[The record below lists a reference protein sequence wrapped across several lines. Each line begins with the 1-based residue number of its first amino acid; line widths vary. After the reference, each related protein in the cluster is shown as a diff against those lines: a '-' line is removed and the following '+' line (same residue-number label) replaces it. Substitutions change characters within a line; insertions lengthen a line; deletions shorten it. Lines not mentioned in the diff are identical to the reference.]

1 MVINLQSLNYH
12 KKEKEEEEETILS
25 NHLYGTKLDL
35 SRRRHE

>member
-1 MVINLQSLNYH
+1 MVINLQSLLS
-12 KKEKEEEEETILS
+12 EEEEEEEAILS

>member
-1 MVINLQSLNYH
+1 MVINLQSLLS
-12 KKEKEEEEETILS
+12 EEEEEEEEAILS

>member
-1 MVINLQSLNYH
+1 MVINLQSLLS
-12 KKEKEEEEETILS
+12 EEEEEEEEEAILS

>member
-1 MVINLQSLNYH
+1 MVINLQSLLS
-12 KKEKEEEEETILS
+12 EEEEEEEEAILT